1 LTSFAK
7 QYDIGGAYDSWTT
20 AATASTAFTVLGSFA
35 CKAYKT
41 KAIVLTA
48 ATTDIAY
55 KVMGSI
61 DSTNYDIT
69 VLSSASL
76 TVGNS
81 TYFQITDMYTDI
93 QVQIAKASTAA
104 STGGT
109 MAGKYF
115 GVTL

>member
-1 LTSFAK
+1 LGSFSK
-7 QYDIGGAYDSWTT
+7 QYEVGGEYASWTT
-20 AATASTAFTVLGSFA
+20 TATASTAFASLGSLDARAF
-35 CKAYKT
+35 KT
-41 KAIVLTA
+41 KAILLTA
-48 ATTDIAY
+48 ATTDIGY

-69 VLSSASL
+69 VLSSANL

-81 TYFQITDMYTDI
+81 TYFQITDMYTDL
-93 QVQIAKASTAA
+93 QVQIAKTSTT

-115 GVTL
+115 SVSL